1 MKTDRGQEMYKIQT
15 LNKISPVGLDNFS
28 RESYEVAS
36 EIINPDAIVVRSF
49 KMHDMEFGKNLKAI
63 ARAGAGT
70 NNIPISRC
78 SDEGIVV
85 FNTPGANANAVKEIV
100 LASLLLSSRDIAGG
114 VAWAQS
120 IKDEGDN
127 VPPLVE
133 KQKSNFAGC
142 EIKGKKL
149 GVIGLGAIGAMVAN
163 SAIDL
168 GMEVVGYDPYLS
180 VDAAWELSSK
190 VKKATGLET
199 LLKEVDYITMH
210 VPLLDSTKGMF
221 NSEKFAMM
229 KDGIKI
235 INFSRGGLVNDDD
248 MIKAIGEGKVSVYV
262 TDFPEAK
269 LLGVKGIIPIPHLG
283 ASTAESEENCAVMA
297 VEEIKDFLEY
307 GNIKNSV
314 NFPNCSL
321 AKTSGD
327 KRITIANKNVPNMIG
342 EITSILADN
351 SINIHDML
359 NKSKGDLAYNIID
372 VDGDLTDET
381 INKLQNIDGVI
392 MVRVI

>member
-1 MKTDRGQEMYKIQT
+1 MYKIQT
-15 LNKISPVGLDNFS
+15 LNKISPIGLDHFE
-28 RESYEVAS
+28 RENYEVAS

-49 KMHDMEFGKNLKAI
+49 KMHEMEFGENLKAI

-70 NNIPISRC
+70 NNIPLDRC
-78 SDEGIVV
+78 SQNGIVV
-85 FNTPGANANAVKEIV
+85 FNSPGANANAVKEIV
-100 LASLLLSSRDIAGG
+100 IASLLLSSRDIAGG
-114 VAWAQS
+114 VAWTQS
-120 IKDEGDN
+120 IKDEGEN
-127 VPPLVE
+127 VPSLVE
-133 KQKSNFAGC
+133 KHKSNFAGC

-199 LLKEVDYITMH
+199 LLKEVDYITVH
-210 VPLLDSTKGMF
+210 VPLLESTKEMF

-229 KDGIKI
+229 KEGVKI
-235 INFSRGGLVNDDD
+235 INFSRGALVNDDD
-248 MIKAIGEGKVSVYV
+248 MIKAIGEGKVSTYV

-283 ASTAESEENCAVMA
+283 ASTAESEQNCAVMA
-297 VEEIKDFLEY
+297 VEEVKDFLQH
-307 GNIKNSV
+307 GNIQNSV
-314 NFPNCSL
+314 NFPACVL
-321 AKTSGD
+321 HKTSGD

-342 EITSILADN
+342 EITSILAKY

-359 NKSKGDLAYNIID
+359 NKSRGELAYNIID
-372 VDGDLTDET
+372 VDGDLTDE
-381 INKLQNIDGVI
+381 IISELQNIEGVV
-392 MVRVI
+392 MVRVII